1 MMTIFLSRGVMQV
14 DRNQYVTRKEA
25 AKIFECAPTT
35 YWSWALDG
43 RAPGKC
49 FRVGCID
56 YYNKQELLDFK
67 SKGGIVGFKTGRKK
81 GYRVIQ
87 TSVEEDTD
95 LWMIQKK
102 QACFSYDT
110 IYFNFITQGF
120 WAEKFIQE
128 G

>member
-1 MMTIFLSRGVMQV
+1 MQV

-25 AKIFECAPTT
+25 AKIFECSPGT

-49 FRVGCID
+49 LKVGCID

-67 SKGGIVGFKTGRKK
+67 SKGGIVRFKAGRKK

-102 QACFSYDT
+102 TSLF
-110 IYFNFITQGF
+110 FL
-120 WAEKFIQE
+120 
-128 G
+128 

>member
-49 FRVGCID
+49 LKVGCID

-67 SKGGIVGFKTGRKK
+67 SKGGIVRFKTGRKK
-81 GYRVIQ
+81 GYRV
-87 TSVEEDTD
+87 
-95 LWMIQKK
+95 
-102 QACFSYDT
+102 T